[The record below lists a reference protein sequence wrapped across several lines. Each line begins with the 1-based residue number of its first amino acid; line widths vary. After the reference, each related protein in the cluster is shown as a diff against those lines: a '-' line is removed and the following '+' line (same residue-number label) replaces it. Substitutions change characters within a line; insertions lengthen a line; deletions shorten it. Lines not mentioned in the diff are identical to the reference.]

1 MFFRTQCKAASWSRR
16 PSLPEV
22 QGFGGELRMGE
33 EADDSEAVINGD
45 DDDSVGGERPAV
57 VTFV

>member
-1 MFFRTQCKAASWSRR
+1 
-16 PSLPEV
+16 LPEV